1 MKNSFDSEL
10 ININGPRPV
19 FRDTEPH
26 SLATLWSGAREWGGA
41 TGVVQGSGVVQ
52 LEWCKGVEWC
62 NWSGAREWSFVR
74 NYNNGKINIFLLI
87 AKKGDNNQKKK

>member
-1 MKNSFDSEL
+1 MDL
-10 ININGPRPV
+10 V
-19 FRDTEPH
+19 L
-26 SLATLWSGAREWGGA
+26 SLETRNPTPLQHF
-41 TGVVQGSGVVQ
+41 GVVQGSGVVQ